1 MKGDIVSAWI
11 KTSRNIFGEDVVR
24 DALATYGISENK
36 VFTPMEDI
44 EDSIALGIID
54 EIAKSLGKTTSEIWH
69 EIGLDNINTFSKDYP
84 AFFKFKNL
92 YAFLKAMYDIHVVV
106 TKRIPGAKP
115 PILKVEPL
123 EKNKATMSYS
133 SPRGMFDYFHGML
146 MGASKYF
153 KEDIE
158 VEILEKKEDYT
169 KIAITFPMEVYNKRV
184 YKLNSF
190 LSLGFIKSFQLKVGL
205 GVLLFSGIPLAILSN
220 YLHGMPV
227 LITILAL
234 SFLIPTIIGKLL
246 LRPLKYIFE
255 TIEDL
260 ENKDFSFERNISTND
275 FLEDINNR
283 LNKAK
288 NSIKRDFVGYKAIV
302 DELNVFGEKFN
313 RISNNMAN
321 TSQEIDSIVRQVAYG
336 ATNQAEETE
345 NIAYQLNDSIQNLNC
360 IVERENEGKD
370 KLQLTVDKTR
380 KGFENLKNTVDNL
393 NEIVGEFS
401 IVKEKS
407 FTLKNKAQDVTKIV
421 ETVEKIAE
429 QTNLLALNASI
440 EASRAGEY
448 GKGFSVVAMEIR
460 KLAESSKEAV
470 SNINNILEAILMEI
484 DELVSDIGRQY
495 GILDEE
501 KSNLNNLSIET
512 SQVVE
517 SIKGVANLIIDL
529 VSDLNKESEAITS
542 MSEHVESLAA
552 IAEENSASSQEVSKN
567 VTNYINEIKNMTEKT
582 AEFNKV
588 SENFAKELDKYMI

>member
-1 MKGDIVSAWI
+1 MKGTIVSAWI

-54 EIAKSLGKTTSEIWH
+54 EIAKRLGKTPSEVWH

-184 YKLNSF
+184 YKLNRL
-190 LSLGFIKSFQLKVGL
+190 LSLGFIKSFQLKIGL
-205 GVLLFSGIPLAILSN
+205 GALLFSGIPLAILSN
-220 YLHGMPV
+220 YLDGMPV

-313 RISNNMAN
+313 EISNNMTN

-336 ATNQAEETE
+336 ATNQAGETE

-407 FTLKNKAQDVTKIV
+407 FTLKNRAQDVTKIV

>member
-1 MKGDIVSAWI
+1 MKGTIVSAWI

-54 EIAKSLGKTTSEIWH
+54 EIAKRLGKTPSEVWH

-184 YKLNSF
+184 YKLNRL
-190 LSLGFIKSFQLKVGL
+190 LSLGFIKSFQLKIGL
-205 GVLLFSGIPLAILSN
+205 GALLFSGIPLAILSN
-220 YLHGMPV
+220 YLDGMPV

-370 KLQLTVDKTR
+370 KLQFTVDKTR

-460 KLAESSKEAV
+460 KLAESSKEVV